1 MITGVSKWLG
11 KIYSGTEMPDRI
23 SNEGT
28 NENKFSV
35 H

>member
-1 MITGVSKWLG
+1 MITGLSKGLG
-11 KIYSGTEMPDRI
+11 RIFSGTEIPDRI

-28 NENKFSV
+28 NEKKSAI

>member
-1 MITGVSKWLG
+1 MVTGVSIGLG
-11 KIYSGTEMPDRI
+11 KIQSGTEMRDRI

-28 NENKFSV
+28 NEKKFAI